1 MATALVNGRVLQV
14 DGFVSGLAVV
24 LEGARIA
31 AVVPE
36 REARGSARVD
46 LGGGLLLPG
55 FIDVQVNG
63 GGGVLFNDSRDVD
76 TIRRIGA
83 AHRQFGTTGFLPTLI
98 SDDLRVV
105 EEAMRAADAAI
116 QARVPGVLGIHV
128 EGPFLNETRK
138 GVHDASWFRELD
150 QGGIRLLTSLRHGRT
165 LVTLAPE
172 MTTPGFI
179 DELAAAGVIVCAGH
193 TDASYE
199 ETREALKHGLAGFT
213 HLFNA
218 MSQLTS
224 RRPGAVGAALE
235 DQESWCGIIVDGQ
248 HVDPAVLRIALRCKR
263 RDRFML
269 VTDAMP
275 SVGTSQKQFI
285 LQGREI
291 VGRRCGLRGCRRE
304 PRRLAHGHGGRGQ
317 KRRADAGGRLAG
329 GSAHGQRPSSGI
341 PRAGRRGGPHRAGPA
356 RQPRACRRP
365 ARRARDLDRR
375 RGQRPAQPLTS
386 GRASTNS
393 AMRRRVRSSGRRPLP
408 PPRLSAMWRALLV
421 AGVTTVT
428 AG

>member
-1 MATALVNGRVLQV
+1 MTIALVNGRVLQGG
-14 DGFVSGLAVV
+14 GFAGGLAVL
-24 LEGARIA
+24 LEGSRIA
-31 AVVPE
+31 AVGPE
-36 REARGSARVD
+36 REARADVRVD
-46 LGGGLLLPG
+46 LRGGLLMPG

-98 SDDLRVV
+98 SDELGVV
-105 EEAMRAADAAI
+105 NQAMRAADEAI
-116 QARVPGVLGIHV
+116 EEGVPGVLGIHI

-138 GVHDASWFRELD
+138 GVHDASWFRELVE
-150 QGGIRLLTSLRHGRT
+150 GGIRLLTSLRRGRT

-179 DELAAAGVIVCAGH
+179 DKLAAAGVIVCAGH
-193 TDASYE
+193 TDATYE
-199 ETREALKHGLAGFT
+199 EMREALRHGLTGFT

-235 DQESWCGIIVDGQ
+235 DQARWCGIIVDGQ

-275 SVGTSQKQFI
+275 SVGTAQTRFS

-291 VGRRCGLRGCRRE
+291 SVVGAACVDGEGNLAGSHMDMAGAVRNAVQMLGIGLPEAVRMASAHPAEFLGLDGELGSIAPGLRANLV
-304 PRRLAHGHGGRGQ
+304 LADDGLVVQETWIDGE
-317 KRRADAGGRLAG
+317 AEGRL
-329 GSAHGQRPSSGI
+329 SG
-341 PRAGRRGGPHRAGPA
+341 
-356 RQPRACRRP
+356 
-365 ARRARDLDRR
+365 
-375 RGQRPAQPLTS
+375 
-386 GRASTNS
+386 
-393 AMRRRVRSSGRRPLP
+393 
-408 PPRLSAMWRALLV
+408 
-421 AGVTTVT
+421 
-428 AG
+428 